1 MADNI
6 VTEGEPKD
14 IKVETKE
21 FEEEKPITPIPS
33 HLSKIKKTSNK
44 LFLLLVKSYH
54 IFISILAL
62 VAPYITSHVPTL
74 LFLVIYYSLIITL
87 WYIFKGCIFT
97 DLENHLEKT
106 QLQYNT
112 STNTVDKEK
121 EEFKVDTYEDGTK
134 KSFIT
139 TQMEYF
145 LGEGSEKYI
154 SLFMSLVPFINTT
167 VSCVKIFMNVKY
179 NDLY

>member
-1 MADNI
+1 M
-6 VTEGEPKD
+6 
-14 IKVETKE
+14 
-21 FEEEKPITPIPS
+21 
-33 HLSKIKKTSNK
+33 
-44 LFLLLVKSYH
+44 
-54 IFISILAL
+54 
-62 VAPYITSHVPTL
+62 
-74 LFLVIYYSLIITL
+74 FLVIYYSLIITL

-154 SLFMSLVPFINTT
+154 SLFMSLVPFINTI